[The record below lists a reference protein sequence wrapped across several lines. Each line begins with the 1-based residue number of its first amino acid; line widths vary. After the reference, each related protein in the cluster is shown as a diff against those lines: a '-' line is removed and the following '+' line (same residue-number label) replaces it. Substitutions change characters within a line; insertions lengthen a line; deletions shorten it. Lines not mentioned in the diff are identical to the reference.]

1 MKTENLINTD
11 NKILIDWLSF
21 TSKID
26 SIESMINFLGLGK
39 CKFIETYGMQGYKQ
53 RLYFDGISIHFNSSR
68 NEGVWVEMSG
78 QGCRAFESYC
88 EYEDGFLYLF
98 EYFKAYSEDYHITRL
113 DVAYD
118 DFDNVIPIKSFSK
131 DVLNKNYVSRFR
143 DNCMTVTCSAGR
155 VGYTIDCGSRK
166 SDIKFRIYD
175 KSYERGFRGEEHFT
189 WNRFEIQMR
198 NDRAFNFINLLD
210 EDNVGKI
217 FAGVIINYLRVVKPN
232 ESDSN
237 KRRWQTKKWFSDF
250 INNAERVSLF
260 TKCEEDYN
268 ICKLEDFVY
277 RHCGNGIDTLI
288 EIKGLDTVLS
298 ELKANKP
305 ERSQKYQQL
314 INQNK
319 AYREASKNSD
329 EILKYL
335 NEKELMK

>member
-1 MKTENLINTD
+1 
-11 NKILIDWLSF
+11 
-21 TSKID
+21 
-26 SIESMINFLGLGK
+26 
-39 CKFIETYGMQGYKQ
+39 
-53 RLYFDGISIHFNSSR
+53 
-68 NEGVWVEMSG
+68 
-78 QGCRAFESYC
+78 
-88 EYEDGFLYLF
+88 
-98 EYFKAYSEDYHITRL
+98 
-113 DVAYD
+113 
-118 DFDNVIPIKSFSK
+118 
-131 DVLNKNYVSRFR
+131 
-143 DNCMTVTCSAGR
+143 MTVTCSAGR

-166 SDIKFRIYD
+166 SNIKFRIYD

-217 FAGVIINYLRVVKPN
+217 FTGVIINYLRVVKPN
-232 ESDSN
+232 KSDSN

-314 INQNK
+314 INQNE